1 MSKVNDPSNKSWIN
15 VPANSDFSIQ
25 NIPFGIA
32 LVNGEYKVVSAIG
45 DRVIDISNL
54 NKLGYLKSIEIPQ
67 QVIENKFLND
77 LISLGKSKT
86 NALRERIADLMN
98 VNNTELQNNDKD
110 KNAVLLD
117 NTKVQMCLPVRI
129 ENYTDFYSSIEHATN
144 VGTMFRDPA
153 NALLPN
159 WKHIP
164 IGYHGRASSIIV
176 SGTNFHRPKGQTKG
190 PNDESP
196 KFGPTQQLDFEL
208 EMGFIVGKETA
219 LGDSVTTD
227 KADEYI
233 FGMVVFNDWSAR
245 DIQSW
250 EYVPLG
256 PFLAKNFASSV
267 SPWVVTLEAL
277 EPFRTEGYVQEP
289 KVLPYLEYKGNNNI
303 DINLK
308 VFIQDEKQDE
318 TLISTSNYKYMYWN
332 MNQQLAHHTV
342 NGCNIKVGDL
352 YASGTISGKSE
363 DSYGSMLELTWRGTK
378 PLKMK
383 DGTERK
389 FINDNDTVIMR
400 GYCEKNG
407 VRVGFGEVKGKVLA
421 AN

>member
-45 DRVIDISNL
+45 DRVIDISSL
-54 NKLGYLKSIEIPQ
+54 NKLGYLKSIDIPQ
-67 QVIENKFLND
+67 QVLENKFLND

-86 NALRERIADLMN
+86 NALRERISDLMN
-98 VNNTELQNNDKD
+98 VNNTELQNNDSH
-110 KNAVLLD
+110 KNSVLID
-117 NTKVQMCLPVRI
+117 STKVQMCLPVRI

-164 IGYHGRASSIIV
+164 IGYHGRASSIII

-190 PNDESP
+190 PNDEIP
-196 KFGPTQQLDFEL
+196 KFGATQQLDFEL
-208 EMGFIVGKETA
+208 EMGFIVGKETN

-289 KVLPYLEYKGNNNI
+289 KVLPYLEYKGNKNI
-303 DINLK
+303 DINLQ
-308 VFIQDEKQDE
+308 VFIQGEKQDE
-318 TLISTSNYKYMYWN
+318 TLVSTSNYKYMYWN

-342 NGCNIKVGDL
+342 NGCNIKVADL

-378 PLKMK
+378 PLKLK

>member
-45 DRVIDISNL
+45 DRVIDISSL
-54 NKLGYLKSIEIPQ
+54 NNLGYLKSIDIPQ
-67 QVIENKFLND
+67 QVLENKFLND

-86 NALRERIADLMN
+86 NALRERISDLMN
-98 VNNTELQNNDKD
+98 VNNTELQNNDSH
-110 KNAVLLD
+110 KNSVLID
-117 NTKVQMCLPVRI
+117 STKVQMCLPVRI

-164 IGYHGRASSIIV
+164 IGYHGRASSIII

-190 PNDESP
+190 PNDEIP
-196 KFGPTQQLDFEL
+196 KFGATQQLDFEL
-208 EMGFIVGKETA
+208 EMGFIVGKETN

-289 KVLPYLEYKGNNNI
+289 KVLPYLEYKGNKNI
-303 DINLK
+303 DINLQ
-308 VFIQDEKQDE
+308 VFIQGEKQDE
-318 TLISTSNYKYMYWN
+318 TLVSTSNYKYMYWN

-342 NGCNIKVGDL
+342 NGCNIKVADL

-378 PLKMK
+378 PLKLK